1 VLSSPFPDHGGR
13 GWRRCPLL
21 LFIGAAVFLL
31 LTLLPVGRGGEGC
44 RVRCGVAV
52 AGGNPRPFPSNG
64 GGVVEMSG
72 MVSPAWCRGIPVS
85 NIEAPPPNKLMVG
98 WILDLGLES
107 PVTPSLSSQRV
118 LLHVASTLLAC
129 RGGEGKSDVNMS
141 RPWWSPWMRDVKGI
155 LSPGVGTSPARVS
168 VAPAALVRNG
178 FASYPGGMFEHS
190 PVSRL
195 LLHAAILCLPP
206 PVCGRFWESDGGMS
220 LLGGVGE
227 ESAPAFPVRW
237 TRSWKTTLSSLCVTA
252 RARRLDAKAIRP
264 IKLPVK
270 DSGTSS
276 TSIRRPL
283 PRSAAAAFV
292 GSEASGFVPA
302 SVLDG
307 GSSGFWLD
315 GGERGGSVCFLYL
328 SERSF
333 LHLPGSYV
341 LFLYFIGSLV
351 ITCTSTAYL

>member
-1 VLSSPFPDHGGR
+1 
-13 GWRRCPLL
+13 
-21 LFIGAAVFLL
+21 
-31 LTLLPVGRGGEGC
+31 
-44 RVRCGVAV
+44 
-52 AGGNPRPFPSNG
+52 
-64 GGVVEMSG
+64 
-72 MVSPAWCRGIPVS
+72 
-85 NIEAPPPNKLMVG
+85 
-98 WILDLGLES
+98 
-107 PVTPSLSSQRV
+107 
-118 LLHVASTLLAC
+118 
-129 RGGEGKSDVNMS
+129 
-141 RPWWSPWMRDVKGI
+141 MRDVKGI
-155 LSPGVGTSPARVS
+155 LSPRVGTSPARVP
-168 VAPAALVRNG
+168 VLPAALVRNG
-178 FASYPGGMFEHS
+178 FASYPGRMFDHS

-206 PVCGRFWESDGGMS
+206 PVRGRFWESDGGMS

-227 ESAPAFPVRW
+227 ESAPAFPVHW
-237 TRSWKTTLSSLCVTA
+237 TGSWKTTLSSPCLTA
-252 RARRLDAKAIRP
+252 RARRLVVKAIRP

-283 PRSAAAAFV
+283 LRSAAAAFV

-307 GSSGFWLD
+307 GSFGLWLD

-333 LHLPGSYV
+333 LPLPGSYV
-341 LFLYFIGSLV
+341 LFLYFMGFLV